1 MHDPLPLEGLY
12 LGGCGCHGGPGIT
25 FVPGYNAA
33 HAALDD
39 RAAALGEPAN
49 ESA

>member
-1 MHDPLPLEGLY
+1 MTAQVLPLYPATGAARPLEGLY

-33 HAALDD
+33 HAAL
-39 RAAALGEPAN
+39 
-49 ESA
+49 SAS